1 MVLTPLCGMM
11 IDINLVPFL
20 MFSLLEFSSVGFRI
34 SNKVKDVIGDSSQF
48 QPDDWLSIIPQLN
61 DFQLSVLDPL
71 VDDKV
76 L

>member
-34 SNKVKDVIGDSSQF
+34 SNKVKDVIGDSS
-48 QPDDWLSIIPQLN
+48 
-61 DFQLSVLDPL
+61 
-71 VDDKV
+71 
-76 L
+76 